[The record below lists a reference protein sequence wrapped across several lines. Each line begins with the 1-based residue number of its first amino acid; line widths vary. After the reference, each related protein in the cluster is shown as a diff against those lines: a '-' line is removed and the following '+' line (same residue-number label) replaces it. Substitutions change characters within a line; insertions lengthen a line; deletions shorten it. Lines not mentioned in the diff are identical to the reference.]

1 MADKAFGSVAGL
13 TGNSGKEGKLIH
25 ERVASILPFS
35 VAEKIADKPLRIRGL
50 AMTAGLS
57 RNFNL
62 YTSEELAAFAG
73 KLQAAPVYLEHV
85 SVNDAVGKVTKTEW
99 DGQNLLYE
107 AEIYDEETAAK
118 IRKGLIRHVSV
129 GADYE
134 TLDVTAGGKVPHGLH
149 NAEMSLVA
157 VPGIPETNIQV
168 LERLCESLAAG
179 KQRFHLSAKMREIL
193 EPLGPEFLQCV
204 FCGQPG
210 EYLVS
215 LCTSCGDN
223 AQAAVDGAA
232 HEQLEPE
239 VPGEYFL
246 GFVQDP
252 NLFLAEHFRT
262 VWLDHA
268 NGILAVMAKTRSD
281 PAVERCQEIL
291 FLKSKWQ
298 PNTVADWLRI
308 HPDYTVSAGDLGQ
321 SNGVEN
327 MQKEELKSLVKEALE
342 EAGVVEAEWD
352 TEYINNLPDDAF
364 AYVEDGGE
372 KDEQGKTVPRSL
384 RHLPYKNAEGN
395 LDADHVRNA
404 LARLDQTEISA
415 EAKAQALKKLCAAA
429 GELGIESAVCNLDK
443 AAENLQAKLSEAEG
457 KLTTAEGKL
466 AEANNT
472 VEKLK
477 ALVPGVDLLKDPPKL
492 MPVSEALERL
502 ARLELP
508 KMQERLSLGNQL
520 QAQKVRKEIFE
531 VKQKYGVA

>member
-1 MADKAFGSVAGL
+1 LTSPTQGCGLAVFPMADKAFGSVAGL
-13 TGNSGKEGKLIH
+13 TGNSGNEEGKLVH

-35 VAEKIADKPLRIRGL
+35 VTEKIADKPLRIRGL

-107 AEIYDEETAAK
+107 AEIYDEDTAAK

-168 LERLCESLAAG
+168 LESLLR
-179 KQRFHLSAKMREIL
+179 K
-193 EPLGPEFLQCV
+193 GPVKVQEQDRPACAV
-204 FCGQPG
+204 CGQPADF
-210 EYLVS
+210 LVS
-215 LCTSCGDN
+215 ICQGCLDKAG
-223 AQAAVDGAA
+223 VDT
-232 HEQLEPE
+232 Q
-239 VPGEYFL
+239 
-246 GFVQDP
+246 
-252 NLFLAEHFRT
+252 
-262 VWLDHA
+262 
-268 NGILAVMAKTRSD
+268 I
-281 PAVERCQEIL
+281 
-291 FLKSKWQ
+291 
-298 PNTVADWLRI
+298 
-308 HPDYTVSAGDLGQ
+308 Q
-321 SNGVEN
+321 SNEGEK
-327 MQKEELKSLVKEALE
+327 MDKEELKKLVKEALKE
-342 EAGVVEAEWD
+342 TGVSEAEWD
-352 TEYINNLPDDAF
+352 TEYINNLPDDCF
-364 AYVEDGGE
+364 AYIEAGGQ
-372 KDEQGKTVPRSL
+372 KDDQGKTVPRSL

-395 LDADHVRNA
+395 LDAAHVRNA
-404 LARLDQTEISA
+404 LARLDQTEIPA
-415 EAKAQALKKLCAAA
+415 EAKKVALKKLCAAA
-429 GELGIESAVCNLDK
+429 GELGIESAVCNLDST
-443 AAENLQAKLSEAEG
+443 AERLQAELTQTKEKLTQAEG
-457 KLTTAEGKL
+457 KLT
-466 AEANNT
+466 EANST

-477 ALVPGVDLLKDPPKL
+477 ALVPGVDLLKNPPKL

-502 ARLELP
+502 ARVELP

-531 VKQKYGVA
+531 VKQKYGVT

>member
-1 MADKAFGSVAGL
+1 L
-13 TGNSGKEGKLIH
+13 TGNSGNGEGKLVH

-62 YTSEELAAFAG
+62 YTPEELAAFAG

-107 AEIYDEETAAK
+107 AEIYDEDTAQK

-149 NAEMSLVA
+149 NAELSLVA
-157 VPGIPETNIQV
+157 VPGVPETNIQV
-168 LERLCESLAAG
+168 LERLCESLA
-179 KQRFHLSAKMREIL
+179 KNKRLKLSPKMREIL
-193 EPLGPEFLQCV
+193 EPLSPDVLSCV

-215 LCTSCGDN
+215 VCTGCGDN

-262 VWLDHA
+262 VWLDQA
-268 NGILAVMAKTRSD
+268 SGVLAVMAKTRSD

-308 HPDYTVSAGDLGQ
+308 HPDYTAVAAAADLGVQ

-327 MQKEELKSLVKEALE
+327 MKEEDLKKLVKEALK
-342 EAGVVEAEWD
+342 EAGVAEAEWD
-352 TEYINNLPDDAF
+352 TEYINDLPDDCF
-364 AYVEDGGE
+364 AYIEPGGE
-372 KDEQGKTVPRSL
+372 KDEQGKTTPRSL

-477 ALVPGVDLLKDPPKL
+477 ALVPGVDLLKNPPKL